1 MSGNFVFQLFHSL
14 RKTPQYLLDRR
25 LGGPSDLVC
34 MLWQRGISYNSQEYN
49 PSHPSFTEWIRNSVE
64 LDQKF

>member
-1 MSGNFVFQLFHSL
+1 
-14 RKTPQYLLDRR
+14 
-25 LGGPSDLVC
+25 

-64 LDQKF
+64 LDQKFWMGKPGSIFSGSL